1 MRKIVVFLFAVMLC
15 CVAKA
20 QAEHSNQSPLQT
32 GYRGFVDAGFGIGGT
47 NKVLQDFYSLTI
59 STTQGYQVFEH
70 LFVGLGVG
78 AHLFSD
84 ATDSLQLDEET
95 LKKSLEK
102 TNYYSIPFFS
112 DVRYDVLNRPVSPVL
127 DIQLGGTV
135 GDFKGLHFAASA
147 GCRVNRLSISMGYNL
162 QTYTYKNEAL
172 KMEEKRAIQSFMICR
187 LTYEWGARVK

>member
-1 MRKIVVFLFAVMLC
+1 MLVFASSFAFSQEKISVETKNFP
-15 CVAKA
+15 K
-20 QAEHSNQSPLQT
+20 T
-32 GYRGFVDAGFGIGGT
+32 GYRGFIDVGIGCAGT
-47 NKVLQDFYSLTI
+47 NKVFQDFYRMTI
-59 STTQGYQVFEH
+59 STTHGYQMSEH

-84 ATDSLQLDEET
+84 ATDTLQLDEET
-95 LKKSLEK
+95 KKKRLENN
-102 TNYYSIPFFS
+102 NYYSFPIFS
-112 DVRYDVLNRPVSPVL
+112 DVRYDFLNRPVSPFADV
-127 DIQLGGTV
+127 QFGGTV

-147 GCRVNRLSISMGYNL
+147 GVRINRFSLSMGYSL